1 MGSTPPSLSHDDYTV
16 GWICAL
22 PLEMAAAVAILDER
36 HSNLPQS
43 SSDHNNYQPGR
54 IGDHNVIIACL
65 PAGVTGTTSAATVA
79 AQMLSTV
86 KVHKVWSDGRHW
98 RWCTQQGARHSTG

>member
-43 SSDHNNYQPGR
+43 SSDHNNYQLGR

-79 AQMLSTV
+79 AQMLSTFKSIRFV
-86 KVHKVWSDGRHW
+86 RGRLRSYRANHFM
-98 RWCTQQGARHSTG
+98 